1 MARLFLLPPH
11 HLHLTDDLFSQ
22 VRLIAAQLVALVE
35 KVGDKDK
42 VKTYLQFLIAIL
54 HMITHKNAGAA
65 FQEEHKTA
73 NLGDD

>member
-1 MARLFLLPPH
+1 
-11 HLHLTDDLFSQ
+11 